1 MCAQQIF
8 IVQLRASRGMAPT
21 RQTNYGGRG
30 KRAPKPLSPPCLP
43 CAKRFANVVRSCL
56 RQPVSQIISIFP
68 PITTQ
73 APSSG
78 VTCTRQLT
86 KLKAQASRELHV
98 RRFSYWGLWP
108 ASSISATEARTAQ
121 NPQRRHSDTRLHSSR
136 AGQQE
141 RCPAPAHWYVP
152 TPRPRADGT
161 FHRPHPF
168 SVHH

>member
-1 MCAQQIF
+1 MVEEGKGLPSHCRPHAYL
-8 IVQLRASRGMAPT
+8 VQSAL
-21 RQTNYGGRG
+21 QTWCV
-30 KRAPKPLSPPCLP
+30 LVS
-43 CAKRFANVVRSCL
+43 ANR
-56 RQPVSQIISIFP
+56 SQIKSIFP

-98 RRFSYWGLWP
+98 RRFSYWGLWT
-108 ASSISATEARTAQ
+108 ASSVSATEARTAQ
-121 NPQRRHSDTRLHSSR
+121 NPQRRHSDTGLHASR